1 MFDAASKPIRER
13 NDWAPN
19 KMMTQLDQFNMN
31 LVGQV
36 EWLPISKYHFT
47 IPAAVTRSL
56 GTTVDRPGHCSCSHH
71 PTLVGS
77 PAAHTDG
84 CNQCTAS

>member
-36 EWLPISKYHFT
+36 E
-47 IPAAVTRSL
+47 
-56 GTTVDRPGHCSCSHH
+56 
-71 PTLVGS
+71 
-77 PAAHTDG
+77 
-84 CNQCTAS
+84 